1 MPYYNNLYT
10 PIIDDMPR
18 PGGSFFHPSR
28 ARRKIG
34 RWAEA
39 SRKEVYRVQKN
50 VDEQLERIQNVYI
63 PQVKKQYDNARMEYH
78 RAVETNARNYSYEF
92 SNIREIQKEAMMQNT
107 LIQFANNRGLNKEL
121 VYLSK
126 AKIDKKTTSAIDK
139 LEWNYVTNRMRL
151 SNQLDLI
158 AAKRDEDLYELGLKY
173 KSGLL
178 YKQQLDHMVWKINAS
193 AQDAKDAISSAHNTM
208 VRTLLGGIAL
218 GALTGGLGGGLFGAM
233 KGAVSSLASLT
244 VPQLLSKSFGGGVL
258 GKFLSGM
265 TKSAFN
271 LQNPFEQFMSSVG
284 EGIDYDFK
292 TQLISTGGTKLV
304 NELKEDNKKPGI
316 IYDENSLAQAPD
328 ELIHKLGGRVQNLSQ
343 ISNASYDILKNP
355 ATGSQSSSFDFFAN
369 SLKG

>member
-10 PIIDDMPR
+10 PIIDDIPR

-39 SRKEVYRVQKN
+39 SRNEVYRVQRN
-50 VDEQLERIQNVYI
+50 IDEQLERIQNVYV

-78 RAVETNARNYSYEF
+78 RTVESNARNYSYEF
-92 SNIREIQKEAMMQNT
+92 ANIQEIQKEAMIQNALMQV
-107 LIQFANNRGLNKEL
+107 ANNQGLNKEL
-121 VYLSK
+121 AYFSK
-126 AKIDKKTTSAIDK
+126 SKIDKKTTSAIDK
-139 LEWNYVTNRMRL
+139 LEWNYATNDMRL
-151 SNQLDLI
+151 KNQMDLI
-158 AAKRDEDLYELGLKY
+158 TDKHKEDLYELALKY

-178 YKQQLDHMVWKINAS
+178 YKQQLDQMVWKINAS
-193 AQDAKDAISSAHNTM
+193 AQDAKDAISSAHNMM
-208 VRTLLGGIAL
+208 VGTLIGGIAL

-233 KGAVSSLASLT
+233 RGAVSSLASLT
-244 VPQLLSKSFGGGVL
+244 VPQLLSKSFGGVL
-258 GKFLSGM
+258 GKFVSGM
-265 TKSAFN
+265 TKSAFG

-284 EGIDYDFK
+284 RGIDYDFK

-304 NELKEDNKKPGI
+304 DELKKDNKKPGI

-355 ATGSQSSSFDFFAN
+355 ATGSQSSSFDLFAN
-369 SLKG
+369 FPKG